1 MAKKSNGM
9 KDKVTKGRDTSRG
22 KANSPASMVS
32 IKSMRQTDRTHFAD
46 KGSPK
51 K

>member
-1 MAKKSNGM
+1 MAKSNGM

-22 KANSPASMVS
+22 TKNSPASMVS
-32 IKSMRQTDRTHFAD
+32 IKPMRQTDKVKFVD
-46 KGSPK
+46 KGKPK